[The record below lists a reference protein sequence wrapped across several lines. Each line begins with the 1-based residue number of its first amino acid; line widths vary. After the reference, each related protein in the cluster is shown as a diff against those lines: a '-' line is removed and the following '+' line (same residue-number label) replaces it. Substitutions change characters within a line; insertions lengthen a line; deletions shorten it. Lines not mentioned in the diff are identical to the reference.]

1 MKFVMQKKLRKVM
14 KIKKLPM
21 YRVESIKGGSLGVV
35 KHDPRTFSITSHGG
49 TVIDPR
55 AIT

>member
-1 MKFVMQKKLRKVM
+1 MKFGMQKKLSKAI

-21 YRVESIKGGSLGVV
+21 YSVESIKGGSLEEV

-55 AIT
+55 SIT